1 MTKIKSFVWH
11 TISSENFQSI
21 KVNFISTLKSDSV
34 YRAAPTE
41 FKDAIAANRKAIG
54 GIPGPVELPSISPK
68 KINFYDHLN
77 PLNPL
82 NPLHPLNPLN
92 HLNPNPLNPLNP
104 SNPLNPLNPLNL
116 LNLLNPL
123 NPLKTLL

>member
-11 TISSENFQSI
+11 TNSSENFQSI

-34 YRAAPTE
+34 YSAAPTE
-41 FKDAIAANRKAIG
+41 LRDAIAANRKAIG

-68 KINFYDHLN
+68 KINDHNFYDHLN

-82 NPLHPLNPLN
+82 N
-92 HLNPNPLNPLNP
+92 
-104 SNPLNPLNPLNL
+104 
-116 LNLLNPL
+116 LLNPF
-123 NPLKTLL
+123 

>member
-68 KINFYDHLN
+68 KINFHDHLKSLNPLNPLYPLNPLIHLNSLN

-82 NPLHPLNPLN
+82 NPLNTLVVCLFVCLYPINV
-92 HLNPNPLNPLNP
+92 
-104 SNPLNPLNPLNL
+104 
-116 LNLLNPL
+116 
-123 NPLKTLL
+123 KTTEPI